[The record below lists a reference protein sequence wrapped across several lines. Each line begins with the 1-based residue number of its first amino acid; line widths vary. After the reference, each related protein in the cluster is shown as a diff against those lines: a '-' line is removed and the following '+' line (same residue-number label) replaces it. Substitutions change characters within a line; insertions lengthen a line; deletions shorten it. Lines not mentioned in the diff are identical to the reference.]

1 MLKNDRKWLLLK
13 MSAQNTFF
21 NFRTCTGYS
30 FAHPISDCTQLSA
43 VWPPQISKKS
53 HPELLHLL
61 PCRTIE
67 HRCVRAIVAVYPVH
81 AHGEGWQQVTK
92 WHPYTSEILPSEVDA
107 SQNIGVEPVKP
118 ESISFPNTVFKEIS
132 LIGSLASCISR
143 VCTAALCATTEQLW
157 KQRGWPVLQVAQ
169 VYEYQMRL
177 SACITIFRRKGG
189 TKCDDFK
196 LQLWSYFWKPRFTV
210 TEIHQETQVLHQRAI
225 LDWNE
230 DILSLPRGRDLNQRR
245 AFGNWQARAAEFCRT
260 SVRLLDLRTFQ
271 VWVLVYR
278 NNKLIFKSNLL
289 GIHTAKCSLSSFCF
303 FALWLRKQTLVA
315 FSSWSNDIE
324 SPKPVC
330 HLGFCSTS
338 RCLFHQVVD
347 NGLRPC
353 WIWTSGVGFE
363 G

>member
-1 MLKNDRKWLLLK
+1 

-157 KQRGWPVLQVAQ
+157 QQRGWPVLQVAQ

-225 LDWNE
+225 FGLKWRHPLTAPGKRPKPTEGLWKLAGPRSRVLSDFSETVRSSHISGLGFGLPQQQIDLQIESTRNSHGKVLFIKFLFFRLMAKKTNIGSIFQLVQWYWIPKTCMPPRLLLN
-230 DILSLPRGRDLNQRR
+230 LQMSLPPSG
-245 AFGNWQARAAEFCRT
+245 WQ
-260 SVRLLDLRTFQ
+260 
-271 VWVLVYR
+271 
-278 NNKLIFKSNLL
+278 
-289 GIHTAKCSLSSFCF
+289 
-303 FALWLRKQTLVA
+303 
-315 FSSWSNDIE
+315 
-324 SPKPVC
+324 
-330 HLGFCSTS
+330 
-338 RCLFHQVVD
+338 
-347 NGLRPC
+347 
-353 WIWTSGVGFE
+353 WT
-363 G
+363 